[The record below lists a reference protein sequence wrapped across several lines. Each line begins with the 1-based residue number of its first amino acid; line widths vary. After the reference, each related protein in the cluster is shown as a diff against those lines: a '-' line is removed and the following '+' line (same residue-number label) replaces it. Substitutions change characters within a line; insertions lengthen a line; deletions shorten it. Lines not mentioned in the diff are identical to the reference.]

1 MFRQYDRHMSA
12 RRSATASIRDRI
24 ADLARV
30 LPPAQERVA
39 RLLDEV
45 PDVVAFG
52 TVAEVADAAATSPQT
67 VLRLAGRLG
76 HDGFAALQDEVRAEL
91 VARLPKAATRIRRRP
106 GPDPRGSVLAAD
118 EANVAVSLDVDDRE
132 VESVVALLADE
143 QRRVAVLSADSWVG
157 VGSLFAGHL
166 VQLRDGIVVLDGPV
180 PRVARQVA
188 ALGEGAVV
196 VALDVRRYER
206 WVADAAAQAVAGGAT
221 LVAISDGPTSL
232 LFGDAAHRFVVGVD
246 SPGPFESATG
256 VVSLLHLLA
265 TATAVALRD
274 RAQDRLDATEQAWSD
289 RDALLD

>member
-1 MFRQYDRHMSA
+1 MFRQYALRMPA
-12 RRSATASIRDRI
+12 KRSASATLRDRI
-24 ADLARV
+24 ADLARA

-39 RLLDEV
+39 RLLDEL

-91 VARLPKAATRIRRRP
+91 VARLPKAASRIRQSP
-106 GPDPRGSVLAAD
+106 GRDPRGSVLIAD
-118 EANVAVSLDVDDRE
+118 EANVAISLDVDDGE
-132 VESVVALLADE
+132 LEAVVALLADE
-143 QRRVAVLSADSWVG
+143 DRQVAVLSADSWVG
-157 VGSLFAGHL
+157 IGSLFAGHL

-188 ALGEGAVV
+188 ALGENAVV

-206 WVADAAAQAVAGGAT
+206 WVTDAAAQAVAGGAT
-221 LVAISDGPTSL
+221 LVAISDGPTSP
-232 LFGDAAHRFVVGVD
+232 LFGDAAHRFVVGVG

-265 TATAVALRD
+265 TATAAALRD

-289 RDALLD
+289 RGALLD